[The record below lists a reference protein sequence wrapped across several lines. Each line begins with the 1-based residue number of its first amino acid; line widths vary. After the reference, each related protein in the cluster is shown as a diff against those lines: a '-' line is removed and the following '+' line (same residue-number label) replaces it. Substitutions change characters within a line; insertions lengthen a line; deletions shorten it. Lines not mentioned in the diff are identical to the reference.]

1 MRPKFLKIQMLML
14 APLLAVAL
22 SACEESSLPADI
34 REKLTRDEM
43 VAPGS
48 ADPGPILNKFFLP
61 SKGATDARH
70 EFAGQLRLRSSV
82 MRTEPAVIEP
92 AIIAGKRTQ
101 LFPALSVLFLSH
113 DGYLIPVERDILFS
127 PDDESFWQIQVSPGR
142 VWSEAGDGD
151 MSRASFP
158 FILTSNIE
166 NETYNGVATFL
177 YDGTQ
182 VSHLR
187 YQVTQQ
193 LSPYFVQTWF
203 VASGH
208 VAATFTAMDIVG
220 SDAIIEDF
228 RQELAARIPWDPW
241 ENLEVKVGRD
251 ALSEFDSSIE
261 PDKFIVSG
269 LITPDEVFVRF
280 SPTPYGPY
288 PYPQEMRHGI
298 WSITKSAAGL
308 IATLRLAQKYGDE
321 ILDYRI
327 RDLLEFTAEHDGWD
341 KVTIGHLVSMA
352 TGIGAGSEN
361 IDPNHISDGYIV
373 ADQDAY
379 DAWYLAP
386 GLEEKLQYV
395 FRQSNHPWGPGEH
408 VRYRDR
414 DIFLLAV
421 ALSSLLKQKEGDA
434 ANLWTMLV
442 DEVYTPIGI
451 RHMPANFTKETS
463 GEAGMPLLA
472 WGLYMTIDDIVKLSR
487 LIQNGGQHNGE
498 QILSPTKLAEA
509 RYLTDVRGLPT
520 GASNQFGDK
529 SYHMTFWH
537 EPYTT
542 PAGSQHW
549 VSEMH
554 GWGGNVIAI
563 MPNGTTGFRIGNGG
577 YAEFEQ
583 MISVSDKLKPFD
595 RERVE

>member
-1 MRPKFLKIQMLML
+1 MTIKTLLIRILVLVL
-14 APLLAVAL
+14 AIAL
-22 SACEESSLPADI
+22 SACEDSSLPAEA

-43 VAPGS
+43 VAPSS
-48 ADPGPILNKFFLP
+48 ADPGPILNEFFLP
-61 SKGATDARH
+61 STGATDARH

-92 AIIAGKRTQ
+92 ITIAGKLTQ
-101 LFPALSVLFLSH
+101 LFPALSVRLLSY
-113 DGYLIPVERDILFS
+113 DGHLIPVERGILFS
-127 PDDESFWQIQVSPGR
+127 PDDASFWQIQISPGR
-142 VWSEAGDGD
+142 VWSEPSDGD

-177 YDGTQ
+177 YDDTQ
-182 VSHLR
+182 ISHLR
-187 YQVTQQ
+187 YQVVQQ
-193 LSPYFVQTWF
+193 LTPYFVQTWF

-208 VAATFTAMDIVG
+208 VAATYSPTEIVN

-241 ENLEVKVGRD
+241 ENLEAMVGRD

-269 LITPDEVFVRF
+269 LVTPNEVFVRF

-288 PYPQEMRHGI
+288 PYPQAMRHGI

-308 IATLRLAQKYGDE
+308 MATLRLAQKYGDQ
-321 ILDYRI
+321 IFDLRI

-341 KVTIGHLVSMA
+341 EVTIEHLVSMA

-361 IDPNHISDGYIV
+361 IEPNHISDGYIV

-414 DIFLLAV
+414 DIFLLAA
-421 ALSSLLKQKEGDA
+421 ALSSLLKQKEGDD

-442 DEVYTPIGI
+442 DEVYAPIGI
-451 RHMPANFTKETS
+451 RHMPANFTKEP
-463 GEAGMPLLA
+463 GGDAGMPLLA

-487 LIQNGGQHNGE
+487 LLQNGGQHDGK

-542 PAGSQHW
+542 PAGSHYW
-549 VSEMH
+549 VPEMH

-583 MISVSDKLKPFD
+583 MISVSDKLRPFD
-595 RERVE
+595 RERME